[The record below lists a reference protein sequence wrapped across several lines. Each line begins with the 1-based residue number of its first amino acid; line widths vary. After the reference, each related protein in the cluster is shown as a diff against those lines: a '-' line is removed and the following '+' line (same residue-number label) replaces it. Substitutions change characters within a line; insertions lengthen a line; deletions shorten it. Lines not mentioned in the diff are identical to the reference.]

1 MGEQL
6 SKSTKFADYWEGMKE
21 FEMHTMPNGIRVLHK
36 QVNNT
41 KIAHCGFMLDIG
53 SRDESEENQ
62 GIAHF
67 WEHMAFKG
75 TKRRKA
81 FHILNRIDSVGGELN
96 AYTTKEKIAFYAS
109 TLDTYFE
116 KAFELLTDITFDS
129 IFPEKQIEK
138 ERNVILEEMSM
149 YYDAPDDAI
158 QDEFD
163 DLIFSNH
170 PLGMNILGTSDS
182 VRSFQKT
189 DFQTFIADHI
199 NTEKLVFCSVSNLPF
214 KKVLK
219 LADKYLSEIPSY
231 SAVKERKPFDK
242 YIPGIRSVKRNITQ
256 AHCAIGR
263 NAYPITSD
271 KRLPFFMLANILGGP
286 GMNSRLNLALRE
298 KHGFVY
304 SIDAT
309 YQSYT
314 DTGLFGIF
322 FGTEPKQL
330 KRSIKLVNKEFK
342 KLREIPLGTLQL
354 HTAKEQLMG
363 QLAMSDENNTSY
375 MLMMGKSIL
384 DLGRID
390 TLDQIFDRIKS
401 VSAKELQDIANE
413 MLQEDELSMLTFIPN

>member
-1 MGEQL
+1 
-6 SKSTKFADYWEGMKE
+6 MKE
-21 FEMHTMPNGIRVLHK
+21 FEMHTMPNGIRLLHK
-36 QVNNT
+36 QVTST

-53 SRDESEENQ
+53 SRDEDELNQ

-75 TKRRKA
+75 TTKRKA

-109 TLDTYFE
+109 TLDSYFE

-138 ERNVILEEMSM
+138 ERNVILEEMAM

-163 DLIFSNH
+163 KVVFADH
-170 PLGMNILGTSDS
+170 PLGMNILGTQES
-182 VRSFQKT
+182 VRSFSRA
-189 DFQTFIADHI
+189 DFKRFIKEHI
-199 NTEKLVFCSVSNLPF
+199 NTEKLVFCSVGNMPF
-214 KKVLK
+214 KKVVK
-219 LADKYLSEIPSY
+219 LADKYLSHIPSF
-231 SAVKERKPFDK
+231 SANKERVPFTNYQSK
-242 YIPGIRSVKRNITQ
+242 LIGINRNITQ
-256 AHCAIGR
+256 SHCAIGR
-263 NAYPITSD
+263 DAYPIGSD
-271 KRLPFFMLANILGGP
+271 NRLPFFMLTNILGGP

-298 KHGFVY
+298 KYGFVY
-304 SIDAT
+304 SIDAV

-330 KRSIKLVNKEFK
+330 NRGIDLVHKELK
-342 KLREIPLGTLQL
+342 KLREKPLGTLQL

-363 QLAMSDENNTSY
+363 QLAMAEENNTSF

-384 DLGRID
+384 DLNKID
-390 TLDQIFDRIKS
+390 SLETIFKKIKS
-401 VSAKELQDIANE
+401 VSAEDLQELANE
-413 MLQEDELSMLTFIPN
+413 MFQQKDLSTLTFTPN